1 MLEQYL
7 EDYVNDLYE
16 KQNNGS
22 CLEQQG
28 LYTKKEYFEL
38 LKPVIELVSNYK
50 DYSIDELRNKLY
62 ENSQIEEN
70 LTDFIYKKEMVPG
83 MVFSYGTKNYKE
95 TVVVGNRQ
103 EVSLN
108 EQGKI
113 VPDLEQM
120 TEDTIFDLA
129 SVTKV
134 FTSISLLKLVQDGVI
149 RLNDTVVKYA
159 PQFKNLNDVTIYDLM
174 TFGVPLKTNGRVD
187 RASSREEA
195 EQILFGIERDLESTN
210 KRPYTDMGAMV
221 LKYVI
226 ESTSGM
232 NYYHFVEEN
241 ILKKLNMKDTHVVV
255 PKMKLDRVSSTNL
268 DGKYYKDGNFAITT
282 NAPKGIVYDP
292 KAQIMGQKDGV
303 LSGHAGMFST
313 ANDMTN
319 LAKGIISGKVIN
331 EEYVEMM
338 AKNRTGRKY
347 IEDDKEKYIQYL
359 GMLCYSKN
367 PILADSELFHA
378 MSGKSFA
385 SAGWTGTQLTVDP
398 INELYFFMAANRSHN
413 RMTFID
419 PAQRDKVEVNENGK
433 KTILL
438 PNGDVKID
446 ATRFAWDRD
455 AAIVH
460 PALKLTIQYKML
472 EDTYTLVNGIELK
485 SKEKVKQL

>member
-28 LYTKKEYFEL
+28 LYTKKEYYEL

-70 LTDFIYKKEMVPG
+70 LNDFIYKKEMVPG

-95 TVVVGNRQ
+95 TVIVGNRQ

-134 FTSISLLKLVQDGVI
+134 FTSVSLLKLVQDGVI

-195 EQILFGIERDLESTN
+195 EQILFGIERDLESAN

-226 ESTSGM
+226 ENASGM

-241 ILKKLNMKDTHVVV
+241 ILKKLKMEDTHVVV

-419 PAQRDKVEVNENGK
+419 PAQRDKVEVNGNGK

>member
-22 CLEQQG
+22 CLEQRG

-38 LKPVIELVSNYK
+38 LKPVIELISNYK

-174 TFGVPLKTNGRVD
+174 TFGVPLKTNCRVD

-195 EQILFGIERDLESTN
+195 EQVLFGI
-210 KRPYTDMGAMV
+210 
-221 LKYVI
+221 
-226 ESTSGM
+226 
-232 NYYHFVEEN
+232 
-241 ILKKLNMKDTHVVV
+241 
-255 PKMKLDRVSSTNL
+255 
-268 DGKYYKDGNFAITT
+268 
-282 NAPKGIVYDP
+282 
-292 KAQIMGQKDGV
+292 
-303 LSGHAGMFST
+303 
-313 ANDMTN
+313 
-319 LAKGIISGKVIN
+319 
-331 EEYVEMM
+331 
-338 AKNRTGRKY
+338 
-347 IEDDKEKYIQYL
+347 
-359 GMLCYSKN
+359 
-367 PILADSELFHA
+367 
-378 MSGKSFA
+378 
-385 SAGWTGTQLTVDP
+385 
-398 INELYFFMAANRSHN
+398 
-413 RMTFID
+413 
-419 PAQRDKVEVNENGK
+419 
-433 KTILL
+433 
-438 PNGDVKID
+438 
-446 ATRFAWDRD
+446 
-455 AAIVH
+455 
-460 PALKLTIQYKML
+460 
-472 EDTYTLVNGIELK
+472 
-485 SKEKVKQL
+485 

>member
-28 LYTKKEYFEL
+28 LYTKKEYYEL

-70 LTDFIYKKEMVPG
+70 LNDFIYKKEMVPG

-95 TVVVGNRQ
+95 TVIVGNRQ

-134 FTSISLLKLVQDGVI
+134 FTSVSLLKLVQDGVI

-226 ESTSGM
+226 ESASGM

>member
-28 LYTKKEYFEL
+28 LYTKKEYYEL

-70 LTDFIYKKEMVPG
+70 LNDFIYKKEMVPG

-95 TVVVGNRQ
+95 TVIVGNRQ

-134 FTSISLLKLVQDGVI
+134 FTSVSLLKLVQDGVI
-149 RLNDTVVKYA
+149 SLNDTVVKYA

-226 ESTSGM
+226 ESASGM
-232 NYYHFVEEN
+232 NYYHFIEEN

-419 PAQRDKVEVNENGK
+419 PAQRDKVEGNENGK

>member
-22 CLEQQG
+22 CLEQQC

-38 LKPVIELVSNYK
+38 LKPVIELISNYK

-95 TVVVGNRQ
+95 TVIVGNRQ

-187 RASSREEA
+187 RSSSREEA
-195 EQILFGIERDLESTN
+195 EQVLFGIEKDLESTN
-210 KRPYTDMGAMV
+210 TRPYTDMGAMV

-226 ESTSGM
+226 ESASGM

-485 SKEKVKQL
+485 SKENVKQL

>member
-187 RASSREEA
+187 RSSSREEA
-195 EQILFGIERDLESTN
+195 EQVLFGIEKDLESTN
-210 KRPYTDMGAMV
+210 TRPYTDMGAMV

-226 ESTSGM
+226 ESASGM

-255 PKMKLDRVSSTNL
+255 PKMKLNRVSSTNL

-385 SAGWTGTQLTVDP
+385 SAGWTGTQLTVDS

-485 SKEKVKQL
+485 SKENVKQL

>member
-28 LYTKKEYFEL
+28 LYTKKEYYEL

-70 LTDFIYKKEMVPG
+70 LNDFIYKKEMVPG

-95 TVVVGNRQ
+95 TVIVGNRQ

-134 FTSISLLKLVQDGVI
+134 FTSVSLLKLVQDGVI
-149 RLNDTVVKYA
+149 SLNDTVVKYA

-226 ESTSGM
+226 ESASGM

-367 PILADSELFHA
+367 PILVDSELFHA

-485 SKEKVKQL
+485 SKEKIKQL

>member
-28 LYTKKEYFEL
+28 LYTKKEYYEL

-70 LTDFIYKKEMVPG
+70 LNDFIYKKEMVPG

-95 TVVVGNRQ
+95 TVIVGNRQ

-460 PALKLTIQYKML
+460 PTLKLTIQYKML

>member
-28 LYTKKEYFEL
+28 LYTKKEYYEL

-70 LTDFIYKKEMVPG
+70 LNDFIYKKEMVPG

-95 TVVVGNRQ
+95 TVIVGNRQ

-134 FTSISLLKLVQDGVI
+134 FTSVSLLKLVQDGVI
-149 RLNDTVVKYA
+149 SLNDTVVKYA

-226 ESTSGM
+226 ESASGM
-232 NYYHFVEEN
+232 NYYHFIEEN

>member
-38 LKPVIELVSNYK
+38 LKPVIELISNYK

-159 PQFKNLNDVTIYDLM
+159 PQFKHLNDVTIYDLM

-195 EQILFGIERDLESTN
+195 EQVLFGIEKDLESTN
-210 KRPYTDMGAMV
+210 TRPYTDMGAMV

-226 ESTSGM
+226 ESASGM

-282 NAPKGIVYDP
+282 NTPKGIVYDP

-485 SKEKVKQL
+485 SKEKIKQL

>member
-28 LYTKKEYFEL
+28 LYTKKEYYEL

-50 DYSIDELRNKLY
+50 DYTIDELRNKLY

-83 MVFSYGTKNYKE
+83 MIFSYGTKNYKE

-113 VPDLEQM
+113 VPDLEKM

-134 FTSISLLKLVQDGVI
+134 FTSVSLLKLVQDGVI
-149 RLNDTVVKYA
+149 SLNDTVVKYA
-159 PQFKNLNDVTIYDLM
+159 PQFRNLNDVTIYDLM

-226 ESTSGM
+226 ESASGI

-241 ILKKLNMKDTHVVV
+241 ILKKLNMNDTHVVV